1 MIENKLKLPLFSLRV
16 GVAIVFLL
24 WSIDKIVNPAH
35 GAKVF
40 EKFYG
45 LEGLGSNLL
54 VIIGVLQLAFV
65 FAFLAGYKKR
75 LTYGLIFLMH
85 LGSTLSSF
93 AKYLDPWN
101 NMLFFAAFPMLAG
114 AWALYMLR
122 DYDTFLSVKSR

>member
-1 MIENKLKLPLFSLRV
+1 MLDKKLKLPLFSLRL

-24 WSIDKIVNPAH
+24 WSIDKVINPQH

-45 LEGLGSNLL
+45 LENLGVDLL
-54 VIIGVLQLAFV
+54 VALGVAQFGLIV
-65 FAFLAGYKKR
+65 AFLAGYKQR

-93 AKYLDPWN
+93 EKYLDPWN
-101 NMLFFAAFPMLAG
+101 NMLFFAAFPMLA
-114 AWALYMLR
+114 ATWTLYILR
-122 DYDTFLSVKSR
+122 DYDTFLTFRK